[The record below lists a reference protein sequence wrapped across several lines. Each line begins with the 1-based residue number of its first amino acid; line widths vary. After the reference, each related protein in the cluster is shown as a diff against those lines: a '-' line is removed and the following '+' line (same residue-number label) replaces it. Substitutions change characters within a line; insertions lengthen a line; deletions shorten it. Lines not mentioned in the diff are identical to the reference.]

1 MTWADS
7 NGRAPA
13 SGSGDDRQA
22 GQLTAGAERTVS
34 APLAVVRQHLLAVV
48 RNLGFQLTAEQLTVI
63 QAVRGSKLG
72 AVTLQPARMPVQL
85 QIGLEADPAACR
97 VTVQVSDRWPAK
109 VGRNWGATAVYQDVF
124 GSVLATVDAALAR
137 LDPAAAGGFAGWW
150 RNTGTGDVA
159 AMQNAAGWAAQAGSL
174 ISRHTTRFLDG
185 SDPAKGAP
193 VSRTGAGTFTFVAAD
208 TVAEV
213 PTQLADGMLTVGTL
227 ITSRPGQMPAN
238 LVTQI
243 QGLVYRVEEYIAAAA
258 APAGASTP
266 FRFTVDPADV
276 PVVTFLHQ
284 QAQLREML
292 PVRTLLICTTCKLEK
307 IVNPE
312 LERLQERNRRTRD
325 LATTVSAVI
334 SPFVLAGRLAQT
346 KGPAFACPRC
356 QGLSADESVVTF
368 CRQCGDRCTE
378 SALRSCNKCS
388 FDFRSL
394 LPKAPLWVAP
404 TDVAPTGRDQSAT
417 PAVTP
422 AVAPATE
429 PATPPTATASPP
441 PPTATASPPPPAT
454 RAPAAPAPTPTPV
467 EESWPRPPGQ

>member
-13 SGSGDDRQA
+13 TGIGTDDDRQA
-22 GQLTAGAERTVS
+22 DQLAAGAERTVA
-34 APLAVVRQHLLAVV
+34 APLTVVRQHLLAAV
-48 RNLGFQLTAEQLTVI
+48 RNLGFQLTVEQLSVI

-85 QIGLEADPAACR
+85 QIGLEAGPAACR

-124 GSVLATVDAALAR
+124 GSVLAAVDAALAR
-137 LDPAAAGGFAGWW
+137 LDPAAAAGFAGWW
-150 RNTGTGDVA
+150 RNTGNGDVA

-193 VSRTGAGTFTFVAAD
+193 VSRTGAGTFTFVAAE

-258 APAGASTP
+258 ASAGTSTP

-368 CRQCGDRCTE
+368 CRQCGDRRTE
-378 SALRSCNKCS
+378 TALRSCSKCS

-404 TDVAPTGRDQSAT
+404 TAVAPAGRDQSAT
-417 PAVTP
+417 PAV
-422 AVAPATE
+422 APATD
-429 PATPPTATASPP
+429 PASAPPTPAAAPP
-441 PPTATASPPPPAT
+441 PPTPAAAPPPAP
-454 RAPAAPAPTPTPV
+454 RAPAPTPV